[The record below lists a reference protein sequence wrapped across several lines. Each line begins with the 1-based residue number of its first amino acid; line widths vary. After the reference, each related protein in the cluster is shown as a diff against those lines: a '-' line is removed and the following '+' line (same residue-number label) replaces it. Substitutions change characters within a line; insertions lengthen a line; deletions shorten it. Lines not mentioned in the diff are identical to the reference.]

1 MDLSYEP
8 PLPPRPSAD
17 GFVQTI
23 RLSVDG
29 RVIGTARWYVRPAAA
44 DGVAQLLEFAIA
56 PTRARQGHGRQL
68 MQAVYDQANG
78 YFRARKLKLRRIWI
92 AVEQK
97 TQIVGRAFLT
107 GLGFHHV
114 STVQNLLKDQDALV
128 YTRSF
133 D

>member
-17 GFVQTI
+17 GFIQTI
-23 RLSVDG
+23 RLTIDG
-29 RVIGTARWYVRPAAA
+29 RAVGTARWHVRAGST
-44 DGVAQLLEFAIA
+44 DGVAQLLELTIS
-56 PTRARQGHGRQL
+56 PTRARRGHGRQL
-68 MQAVYDQANG
+68 MQAVYDQASA

-92 AVEQK
+92 AVDQK
-97 TQIVGRAFLT
+97 TQVAGRAFLT

-114 STVQNLLKDQDALV
+114 STVTNLFQDQDALI